1 MPPDVPAVIPVPPF
15 PTGSVPDTP
24 VDKDKFVQLDRFP
37 EEGVPSTGVV
47 NVGLVV
53 RATVVPLPL
62 VV

>member
-1 MPPDVPAVIPVPPF
+1 MPPDVPEEIPVPPLV
-15 PTGSVPDTP
+15 TARVPVTP
-24 VDKDKFVQLDRFP
+24 VFNGSPVQFVSVP
-37 EEGVPSTGVV
+37 EEGVPRTGVV